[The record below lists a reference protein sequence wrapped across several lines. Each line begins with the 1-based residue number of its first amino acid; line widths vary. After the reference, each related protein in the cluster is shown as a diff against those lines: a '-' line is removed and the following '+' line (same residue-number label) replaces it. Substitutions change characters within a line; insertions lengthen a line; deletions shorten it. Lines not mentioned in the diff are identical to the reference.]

1 MQYNLAIIYNAQTGD
16 ITINVLRYDVV
27 AQLLLHQQQQI

>member
-16 ITINVLRYDVV
+16 ITMNVLRYDVMGCRPDETT
-27 AQLLLHQQQQI
+27 